1 MINNDSNSNNN
12 ENIIQEDYKLID
24 KIDQKLIELLIKGYT
39 NKKIALEAKSPLS
52 TIQRRIRRIFEA
64 QYLHKKN
71 ELNYKKLGL
80 RKGYLLITLKGD
92 DTNLVAQK
100 VSIIKGITCASLVTG
115 SIDIMST
122 CLFRETADLFNIIE
136 SIKSIERVNNVSWA
150 EEVQDIPSKEAIFSF
165 IVQESI
171 DTSVQEN
178 DTNDSGHKETA
189 P

>member
-12 ENIIQEDYKLID
+12 ENIIQDYKLID

-80 RKGYLLITLKGD
+80 RK
-92 DTNLVAQK
+92 
-100 VSIIKGITCASLVTG
+100 
-115 SIDIMST
+115 
-122 CLFRETADLFNIIE
+122 
-136 SIKSIERVNNVSWA
+136 
-150 EEVQDIPSKEAIFSF
+150 AIFLS
-165 IVQESI
+165 
-171 DTSVQEN
+171 
-178 DTNDSGHKETA
+178 H
-189 P
+189 